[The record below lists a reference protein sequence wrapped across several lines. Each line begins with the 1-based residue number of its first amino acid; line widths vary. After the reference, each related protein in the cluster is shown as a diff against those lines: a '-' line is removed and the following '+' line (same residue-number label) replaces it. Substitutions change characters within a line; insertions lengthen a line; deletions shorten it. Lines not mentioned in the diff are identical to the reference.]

1 MIDSKT
7 SPPIRPV
14 HQTPDA
20 PSRLWRVLR
29 IVPVGLMLATIGG
42 LLIAF
47 IFGGMARITGWY
59 LLQIVPPLLGLLFLL
74 ILAVYVLVK
83 RRAGRLLWL
92 TAGVGLLSL
101 IPLIVWFVPVAF
113 PASLE
118 RTTPAATVRLPA
130 DGPLLVAW
138 GGDSIATNH
147 HAATP
152 DQRWAYDLLVEPYLT
167 GSEELASYGCYGV
180 PVVAPADGLVTQ
192 AHDGEPDEVPGAASN
207 NLTAPTG
214 NYVVIQLESGTYLV
228 IAHLKPGT
236 VSVAAG
242 EQVQE
247 GQVIGQCG
255 NSGNTS
261 EPHIHI
267 HHQRQDPAVFPLNFA
282 EGLPLYFRDHD
293 GAAMPQGGIRVDGDV
308 VTPIGDVV
316 QHTGN

>member
-1 MIDSKT
+1 MIDT
-7 SPPIRPV
+7 EISPPI

-29 IVPVGLMLATIGG
+29 IVPVVLMLATIGG
-42 LLIAF
+42 LLVAF

-59 LLQIVPPLLGLLFLL
+59 LLQIVPPLLGLLSLL
-74 ILAVYVLVK
+74 ILAVYLLVK
-83 RRAGRLLWL
+83 RRASRLLWL

-101 IPLIVWFVPVAF
+101 LPLLVWFVPVAF
-113 PASLE
+113 PASLA

-130 DGPLLVAW
+130 DGPLQVAW
-138 GGDSIATNH
+138 GGDSIATNQ
-147 HAATP
+147 HAAVP
-152 DQRWAYDLLVEPYLT
+152 DQRWAYDLLVEPYMT
-167 GSEELASYGCYGV
+167 ESEELESYGCYGM
-180 PVVAPADGLVTQ
+180 PVVAPTDGLVTQ
-192 AHDGEPDEVPGAASN
+192 THDGEADEVPGAASN
-207 NLTAPTG
+207 NLTAPMG
-214 NYVVIQLESGTYLV
+214 NFVVIQLEGGTYLV

-236 VSVAAG
+236 LSVEAG
-242 EQVQE
+242 EEVQE

-267 HHQRQDPAVFPLNFA
+267 HHQRQDPALFPVNFA

-293 GAAMPQGGIRVDGDV
+293 GAAMPQGGIRVDGES
-308 VTPIGDVV
+308 VTMTGDLV